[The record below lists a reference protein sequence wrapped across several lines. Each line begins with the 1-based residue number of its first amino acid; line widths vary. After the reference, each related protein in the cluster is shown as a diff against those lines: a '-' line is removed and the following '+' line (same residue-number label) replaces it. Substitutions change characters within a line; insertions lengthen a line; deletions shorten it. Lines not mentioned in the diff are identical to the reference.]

1 MDLEQGA
8 LPHWGSIG
16 LFTFRF
22 NDLLEMMLPF
32 FLSILMGL
40 PWVDTSINNTSGLVF
55 DNTTGGLDNAIE
67 PRWTPQMRCHSCQ
80 EHNTFY
86 CPHIH
91 YCDMDIRRCLTVAIR
106 VNLRLLYVYKHCTK
120 DCTFIYRRHVPPELP
135 RVLKDVKSF
144 YFVLCCGSV
153 VCNEGGPRNMERDLL
168 GETSIEEEVIAR
180 AVSLGWVNL
189 LLCLALILSS
199 IILTW

>member
-1 MDLEQGA
+1 
-8 LPHWGSIG
+8 
-16 LFTFRF
+16 
-22 NDLLEMMLPF
+22 MMLPF

-67 PRWTPQMRCHSCQ
+67 PRWSPVLTCHKCYIS
-80 EHNTFY
+80 NTFS
-86 CPHIH
+86 CPKLSE
-91 YCDMDIRRCLTVAIR
+91 CPSNLRRCMTVSFR
-106 VNLRLLYVYKHCTK
+106 VNIRLLYVLKDCTK

-199 IILTW
+199 IILT

>member
-1 MDLEQGA
+1 MASFVG
-8 LPHWGSIG
+8 
-16 LFTFRF
+16 
-22 NDLLEMMLPF
+22 
-32 FLSILMGL
+32 
-40 PWVDTSINNTSGLVF
+40 
-55 DNTTGGLDNAIE
+55 
-67 PRWTPQMRCHSCQ
+67 
-80 EHNTFY
+80 
-86 CPHIH
+86 
-91 YCDMDIRRCLTVAIR
+91 

-153 VCNEGGPRNMERDLL
+153 VCNEGEPRNMERDLL

-199 IILTW
+199 IILT